1 MIIDL
6 IQYGV
11 RMGEIAKTNDGGRAS
26 KQIALPLVTLLVLQ
40 ELQLGV
46 GLDAF
51 RQHRQTKS
59 TSKAQDGA
67 DNGRGLIVGIDRLD
81 ERAVDLDLVERKRA
95 QVRER
100 RIAGAEVAHGDA
112 DAQRLDVPQGGT

>member
-1 MIIDL
+1 
-6 IQYGV
+6 
-11 RMGEIAKTNDGGRAS
+11 MGEIAKTSDRGRTS
-26 KQIALPLVTLLVLQ
+26 EQIALHLVTLFVLQ
-40 ELQLGV
+40 ELQLGI

-59 TSKAQDGA
+59 TSKAQDRA

-100 RIAGAEVAHGDA
+100 RIAGTEIVHGDA
-112 DAQRLDVPQGGT
+112 NTERLDLLQSGQRPVEGAD